1 MDRNGKEV
9 EPLIDQEWIAEK
21 LATLDRDDLC
31 KRAFSCL
38 KADLTMGSPL
48 LSAFADKH
56 GGVPAAGLFEPQDY
70 PDFQDDL
77 DRFVRQRAV
86 QLVEDEI
93 ENLAYDLEVEE
104 EAIHI
109 WRAMIVPGDWVDN
122 GLSEGGIGV
131 CWAFDPVGA
140 VSHDGGG
147 GDETCRDIKMHA
159 TVDFYDID
167 WPETIVLNAVDTHT
181 VGEEFEIR
189 LKPEASVQ
197 LISIIDQE
205 TDRTLLDCSVRPRRV
220 TVGEAGSLAK
230 GLSR

>member
-1 MDRNGKEV
+1 MKA
-9 EPLIDQEWIAEK
+9 LIDQEWITEK
-21 LATLDRDDLC
+21 LATLDRDDLG
-31 KRAFSCL
+31 KRAFARL

-48 LSAFADKH
+48 LSAFADNH
-56 GGVPAAGLFEPQDY
+56 GGVPAAGLFEPEDY
-70 PDFQDDL
+70 PEFQDDL
-77 DRFVRQRAV
+77 DLFLRQCAI
-86 QLVEDEI
+86 QFVEDEI
-93 ENLAYDLEVEE
+93 ENLAYDLEVEA

-109 WRAMIVPGDWVDN
+109 WRAMIVPGDWVEN
-122 GLSEGGIGV
+122 GLNDGGIGV

-147 GDETCRDIKMHA
+147 GNETCRDIKMHA

-197 LISIIDQE
+197 LISIIDQRSDE
-205 TDRTLLDCSVRPRRV
+205 TLLDCSLGPR
-220 TVGEAGSLAK
+220 TVSVSEDGILAK
-230 GLSR
+230 ALNR